1 MGSFDL
7 RGRHFPAH
15 FRLRSSELIRQIYG
29 VSEVFRHP
37 GSVVAEDVSAGM
49 SQQLIGSASD
59 DIRFRCCPPGG
70 LALDQISI
78 AADTFKRH
86 WHVPKPNA
94 SPDPLTSK
102 MDVATKVEF
111 GQSLSNLLRIMG
123 VAIRQGLASGNAV
136 TSMPVSE
143 FIDLVADELA
153 CEKNEA
159 TTWIDFLSLSTRGG
173 F

>member
-1 MGSFDL
+1 
-7 RGRHFPAH
+7 
-15 FRLRSSELIRQIYG
+15 
-29 VSEVFRHP
+29 
-37 GSVVAEDVSAGM
+37 
-49 SQQLIGSASD
+49 
-59 DIRFRCCPPGG
+59 
-70 LALDQISI
+70 
-78 AADTFKRH
+78 
-86 WHVPKPNA
+86 
-94 SPDPLTSK
+94 